1 MKTDEARIGS
11 SSVPRV
17 TFNDKNEVASQDLDT
32 GAFTV
37 TYSQLGEKINQRKLT
52 APGLKVQFGEKS
64 CVERTTLLDPEDSP
78 YKDVY
83 SEKTC
88 NRYGDK
94 LMIFGNLWKRTQNFE
109 IGLFTAYGKIKLFT
123 AS

>member
-1 MKTDEARIGS
+1 MKTDEWRIGN

-37 TYSQLGEKINQRKLT
+37 TYSQLGEKINQSRQT
-52 APGLKVQFGEKS
+52 PGLKVHFGEKS
-64 CVERTTLLDPEDSP
+64 FLEQTTLLESNLQDSP

-94 LMIFGNLWKRTQNFE
+94 SMIFGNLWKRIQNFE
-109 IGLFTAYGKIKLFT
+109 TSKSGRLSYLRPL
-123 AS
+123 